1 MLNKGLFLACALALL
16 SACDSSSTDKPAPAT
31 APTTQA
37 TVTDT
42 KPKPAVDLA
51 ALSKRYAGR
60 ELTVIDVS
68 EIQVDGASTLSVSF
82 SVPLD
87 PEQKFDEKL
96 HLVDSKN
103 GKVDGAWEL
112 SDNLMELRL
121 RHLEPQRKLVLTV
134 DAGLLAVNKAKLA
147 AEYISRLETRD
158 LQPSVGFAS
167 RGSLLPTR
175 LAEGLPVIAL
185 NVDKAD
191 VEFFRIKPDSM
202 PNFLAQWDGASSLSS
217 YSSEEL
223 LPMAELVYSGRFD
236 LKPARNTRETLLLPI
251 AGIKPLQQPGVYL
264 AVMRASGTYSYSQP
278 ATLLTLSDIGLSVH
292 RYSNRLDVFT
302 QALEGGKALSDISV
316 DVYDDNGKVVAQG
329 KTDSDGHAQLP
340 LPAKAAVVLAHKD
353 EQTSMLRLNSSAL
366 DLAEFDISGPQAHP
380 LQFFIFGPRDLYRPG
395 ETVLLNG
402 LLRDSDG
409 NTVKPQPITVE

>member
-16 SACDSSSTDKPAPAT
+16 SACDSSTPDKPAPAT
-31 APTTQA
+31 APNTQA
-37 TVTDT
+37 TVADT

-87 PEQKFDEKL
+87 PEQKFAEKL

-158 LQPSVGFAS
+158 LQPTVGFAS

-185 NVDKAD
+185 NVDKVD
-191 VEFFRIKPDSM
+191 VEFFRVKPDSM

-223 LPMAELVYSGRFD
+223 LPMADLVYGAASTSSLRATPA
-236 LKPARNTRETLLLPI
+236 KPCCCR
-251 AGIKPLQQPGVYL
+251 
-264 AVMRASGTYSYSQP
+264 
-278 ATLLTLSDIGLSVH
+278 
-292 RYSNRLDVFT
+292 
-302 QALEGGKALSDISV
+302 
-316 DVYDDNGKVVAQG
+316 
-329 KTDSDGHAQLP
+329 
-340 LPAKAAVVLAHKD
+340 LPASRRCNNRA
-353 EQTSMLRLNSSAL
+353 
-366 DLAEFDISGPQAHP
+366 FISRSCAHP
-380 LQFFIFGPRDLYRPG
+380 ALTATRNRP
-395 ETVLLNG
+395 
-402 LLRDSDG
+402 
-409 NTVKPQPITVE
+409 PC